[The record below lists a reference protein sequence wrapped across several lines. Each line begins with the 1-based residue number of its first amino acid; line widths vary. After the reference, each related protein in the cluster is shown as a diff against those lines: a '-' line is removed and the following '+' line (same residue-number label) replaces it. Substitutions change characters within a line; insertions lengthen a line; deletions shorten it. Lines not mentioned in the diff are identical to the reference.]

1 MTPLSPA
8 GSALSFGSSVTPSVD
23 QETEEE
29 RKKRLAA
36 IAQSQARLGLT
47 SPAGNALGL
56 GGGYGIGG
64 T

>member
-1 MTPLSPA
+1 MTTLSPA
-8 GSALSFGSSVTPSVD
+8 GSALSFGSSVNPSV
-23 QETEEE
+23 QETDEE

-36 IAQSQARLGLT
+36 IAQSQARLGLS

-56 GGGYGIGG
+56 AGGYGIGG